1 MKTKYQELYEYL
13 TPMIIMGKL
22 TTQESAHILSVVKM
36 LEMRVD
42 VLERMTHDLYAESKR
57 DDLAQDIQGEG
68 AESFNEIENVDEG
81 YEE

>member
-1 MKTKYQELYEYL
+1 MKTKYQELYEYI

-57 DDLAQDIQGEG
+57 EDLEQEAESEMKISGEG
-68 AESFNEIENVDEG
+68 
-81 YEE
+81 EE